1 MTETQKETMEALV
14 TELQQGTLTATSLR
28 EGVADI
34 VRVDNP
40 KRQDVLYL
48 QAVTTSPAAAVV
60 GMLLVED
67 GELREGPPDPED
79 WPYQTVIEAVRD
91 GWRIISFPNMALLA
105 VDEKEFYGLGAEFI
119 LERWR

>member
-1 MTETQKETMEALV
+1 MIETQKETIEALV
-14 TELQQGTLTATSLR
+14 TELQQGTLTEANLR
-28 EGVADI
+28 EGIADV
-34 VRVDNP
+34 VRANSP

-48 QAVTTSPAAAVV
+48 QAVTTSPGAAVV

-79 WPYQTVIEAVRD
+79 WPYQTVLEAVRD

>member
-1 MTETQKETMEALV
+1 MTERQKETIEALV
-14 TELQQGTLTATSLR
+14 TELQQETLTEANLR
-28 EGVADI
+28 KGIADI
-34 VRVDNP
+34 VGADSP

-48 QAVTTSPAAAVV
+48 QAVTTSPGAAVV

-67 GELREGPPDPED
+67 GELREGPPNPED
-79 WPYQTVIEAVRD
+79 WPYQTVLEAVQD

>member
-1 MTETQKETMEALV
+1 MTETQKETVEALAA
-14 TELQQGTLTATSLR
+14 ELQQETLTEAGLR
-28 EGVADI
+28 KGIADI
-34 VRVDNP
+34 VEMENP
-40 KRQDVLYL
+40 KRQDILYL
-48 QAVTTSPAAAVV
+48 QAVTTSPGAAVV

-67 GELREGPPDPED
+67 GELREGPPNSDD
-79 WPYQTVIEAVRD
+79 WPYQTVLDAVRD

>member
-1 MTETQKETMEALV
+1 MTETQKETMETLV
-14 TELQQGTLTATSLR
+14 AELQQGTLTETSLR
-28 EGVADI
+28 EGVTDI
-34 VRVDNP
+34 VGTDDP
-40 KRQDVLYL
+40 KRQDILYL
-48 QAVTTSPAAAVV
+48 QAVTTSPGAAVV

-91 GWRIISFPNMALLA
+91 GWRIISFPNMALLT

>member
-1 MTETQKETMEALV
+1 MTETQKETIEALV
-14 TELQQGTLTATSLR
+14 VELQQGTLTEAGLR
-28 EGVADI
+28 EGITDI
-34 VRVDNP
+34 VGTDTP
-40 KRQDVLYL
+40 KRQDILYL
-48 QAVTTSPAAAVV
+48 QAVTTSPGAAVV

-119 LERWR
+119 LERLA

>member
-1 MTETQKETMEALV
+1 MTKTQKETMEALV
-14 TELQQGTLTATSLR
+14 TEFQQGTLTEASLR
-28 EGVADI
+28 VGIAEI
-34 VRVDNP
+34 VGAENP

-48 QAVTTSPAAAVV
+48 QAVTTSPGAAVV

-67 GELREGPPDPED
+67 GELREGPPNPDD
-79 WPYQTVIEAVRD
+79 WPYQTVLDAVRD
-91 GWRIISFPNMALLA
+91 GWRIISFPNMALLT